1 MKDLGQKLYNDR
13 RYDFTRV
20 YIRHLMFKSTG
31 DEILLHSKVIF
42 NESAYTATL
51 CVSYQQFN
59 DILMS
64 SADAEFKREVS
75 ALMGEAI
82 TMEDQNKLQTS
93 FQINLMKIF
102 GRPLRVRRCVYHT
115 SLMMLPLEEL
125 VEKPEKAYVFLVKR
139 MSFQRALR

>member
-1 MKDLGQKLYNDR
+1 MKDLGQKLYNER
-13 RYDFTRV
+13 RYDFSRV

-51 CVSYQQFN
+51 CVTFRQFN
-59 DILMS
+59 DLLMS
-64 SADAEFKREVS
+64 SADTEFKSEVS
-75 ALMGEAI
+75 ALIGEAL

-93 FQINLMKIF
+93 FQINLMKVF

-115 SLMMLPLEEL
+115 SLMVLPLEEL
-125 VEKPEKAYVFLVKR
+125 AEKPDKAYVFLVKR
-139 MSFQRALR
+139 MTFQRALR